1 MQVTETLNES
11 LKREYKIVIP
21 ATEIDTRTTQRLEE
35 LKDQVRLPG
44 FRPGKVPLSMM
55 RQRYGKSVLG
65 EVLEKAVQESITEVI
80 DTNGLKPAMQPNVD
94 LVGEVE
100 DGKDLEFTMA
110 VEVLPE
116 IGELDFSSVA
126 LEREVAVVAAE
137 KVDEALEDLRQR
149 SKAHEPAEGKVA
161 ENGDMA
167 KIDFLGKLDGEPF
180 EGGAAEDY
188 DLELGS
194 GSFIPGFE
202 DQLVGLKA
210 GDAKTVEVSFPED
223 YPAEH
228 LAGKPVLFEVTV
240 KEIKQAIVPEI
251 DDELAKKFGKE
262 TLDELKEAVRGDLQ
276 GEYDEVSKAKVKRKL
291 LDALAD
297 AYSFDVP
304 EGLVSA
310 EFDGIWGQIQ
320 QAKEQGSLEEEDAGK
335 SDEELTTEYRAI
347 AERRVRLGLLLA
359 EVGQRNEIN
368 VAQDD
373 LNKALM
379 REMRRYPG
387 QEAAVINYYRNNPQ
401 AMDSLRAPVF
411 EDKVCDFIL
420 ELAKVTEKSVAVD
433 ALLADPDADEGEE
446 MPAKKSSK
454 KAASKKAEADAEA
467 GDGKGEEKPKA
478 KKTRAKKSDEA
489 SEEG

>member
-21 ATEIDTRTTQRLEE
+21 ATDIDARTTQRLEE

-44 FRPGKVPLSMM
+44 FRPGKVPMSMM
-55 RQRYGKSVLG
+55 RQRFGKSVLG
-65 EVLEKAVQESITEVI
+65 EVLEKAVQDSISEVM
-80 DTNGLKPAMQPNVD
+80 TSHGLKPALQPSVD
-94 LVGEVE
+94 LVSEIE

-116 IGELDFSSVA
+116 IGDLDFSGLE
-126 LEREVAVVAAE
+126 LEREVVEVAAE
-137 KVDEALEDLRQR
+137 KVEEALEDLRQR
-149 SKAHEPAEGKVA
+149 SKAHEAAEDRAA
-161 ENGDMA
+161 ETGDIA
-167 KIDFLGKLDGEPF
+167 NIDFLGKLDGEPF
-180 EGGAAEDY
+180 EGGAAEGY

-202 DQLVGLKA
+202 EQLVGLKA
-210 GDAKTVEVSFPED
+210 GESKDVEVSFPED

-228 LAGKPVLFEVTV
+228 LAGKPVVFEVTV
-240 KEIKQAIVPEI
+240 KEVKQAVVPEI
-251 DDELAKKFGKE
+251 NDELAKKFGKE
-262 TLDELKEAVRGDLQ
+262 TLDELKDAVRGDLQ
-276 GEYDEVSKAKVKRKL
+276 GEYDEVGKAKLKRKL

-297 AYSFDVP
+297 AHVFEVP

-310 EFDGIWGQIQ
+310 EFDGIWQQLQ
-320 QAKEQGSLEEEDAGK
+320 QAKEQGRLEEEDANK

-359 EVGQRNEIN
+359 EVGQRNQIN

-379 REMRRYPG
+379 REMRRFPG

-420 ELAKVTEKSVAVD
+420 ELAKVSDKAVD
-433 ALLADPDADEGEE
+433 VDTLLADPDEASDEK
-446 MPAKKSSK
+446 PAKKASKK
-454 KAASKKAEADAEA
+454 KAAKDEGDAE
-467 GDGKGEEKPKA
+467 GEDKPKA
-478 KKTRAKKSDEA
+478 KRTRAKKAEEE

>member
-11 LKREYKIVIP
+11 LKRAYKIVIP

-44 FRPGKVPLSMM
+44 FRPGKVPMTLM
-55 RQRYGKSVLG
+55 RQRYGKNVLG
-65 EVLEKAVQESITEVI
+65 EVLEKAVQDSITEVI
-80 DTNGLKPAMQPNVD
+80 ESNALKPAMQPNID
-94 LVGEVE
+94 LVSEVE
-100 DGKDLEFTMA
+100 AGKDLEFTMA
-110 VEVLPE
+110 VEVLPV
-116 IGELDFSSVA
+116 IGELDFSIVA
-126 LEREVAVVAAE
+126 LEREVAEVAAE

-149 SKAHEPAEGKVA
+149 SKTHEAVEGRVA
-161 ENGDMA
+161 ETGDMA
-167 KIDFLGKLDGEPF
+167 NIDFLGKLDGEPF
-180 EGGAAEDY
+180 DGGAAEGY

-202 DQLVGLKA
+202 EQLIGLKA

-223 YPAEH
+223 YPAEN
-228 LAGKPVLFEVTV
+228 LAGKPVAFEVTV
-240 KEIKQAIVPEI
+240 KEVKQAILPEL

-262 TLDELKEAVRGDLQ
+262 TVDELKEAVRGDLQ
-276 GEYDEVSKAKVKRKL
+276 GEYDEVSKAKLKRKL

-297 AYSFDVP
+297 AYSFEVP

-310 EFDGIWGQIQ
+310 EFDGIWQQLQ
-320 QAKEQGSLEEEDAGK
+320 QAKEQGSLEDEDASK
-335 SDEELTTEYRAI
+335 SDEELTTEYRSI

-368 VAQDD
+368 VAQED

-401 AMDSLRAPVF
+401 AMESLRAPVF

-420 ELAKVTEKSVAVD
+420 ELAKVTDKPVDVD
-433 ALLADPDADEGEE
+433 ALLADPDAN
-446 MPAKKSSK
+446 
-454 KAASKKAEADAEA
+454 AAEVTS
-467 GDGKGEEKPKA
+467 EK
-478 KKTRAKKSDEA
+478 
-489 SEEG
+489 